1 MWPARARQGA
11 AAAPCRSIAALMRRP
26 SSECLS
32 FRCEGGTD
40 SSRVASEQGGKSGG
54 VIFWHDVCTDG
65 RERVGGTVGLGATDG
80 RTDGHTRGERNTNS
94 NQSREPTTAKALG
107 EREGARQLRS
117 GGRRRR
123 SGTLRLSQSN
133 KRRRNKE
140 GRCTHISIRTQ
151 MSIAFAHG
159 PSTGRAQGMSI
170 RSRR

>member
-80 RTDGHTRGERNTNS
+80 RTDGRTDTHEERETQTRIRVASQQLPRHWERG
-94 NQSREPTTAKALG
+94 REPDSSAAAAEDDDQALFDSVSPTNDDG
-107 EREGARQLRS
+107 I
-117 GGRRRR
+117 
-123 SGTLRLSQSN
+123 
-133 KRRRNKE
+133 KKE
-140 GRCTHISIRTQ
+140 GVPTL
-151 MSIAFAHG
+151 AYAHKCRSHSLMG
-159 PSTGRAQGMSI
+159 PVQAGPKACQ
-170 RSRR
+170 